1 MPREN
6 LRDLI
11 VGAAAAV
18 ATPFDDNYEVDLG
31 KMYDLTQWWVANGLV
46 KGNGIIKVAAAAGEG
61 PMLDDPEWAALL
73 RTTVQAADGK
83 AAIMCGLHY
92 KDTKRTTG
100 QEGLVAQLSL
110 AHLQLLDA
118 GAWKGPQWRETRI
131 PTIEQVLSTVPPGRT
146 LVIEIKCP
154 IGVLPELERVL
165 DASGKRD
172 QVMLIAFDYE
182 TIAEAKRRM
191 PELRSC
197 WLYGFSGTEAA
208 RYKIAGPESLLER
221 VGEAGLDGLDVKHDG
236 PWVED
241 LSRSLAALGKA
252 LYVYTVNDPGKARWL
267 RDIGVTGITTDRP
280 GFLRE
285 ALAGE

>member
-1 MPREN
+1 
-6 LRDLI
+6 
-11 VGAAAAV
+11 
-18 ATPFDDNYEVDLG
+18 
-31 KMYDLTQWWVANGLV
+31 
-46 KGNGIIKVAAAAGEG
+46 
-61 PMLDDPEWAALL
+61 MLFLAALL
-73 RTTVQAADGK
+73 VLPIAAFGTEIVAHRGASYSAPENTLPAVLLGWESGADAVEIDIHRTLDGRIV
-83 AAIMCGLHY
+83 AIHD
-92 KDTKRTTG
+92 KDTKRITG

-118 GAWKGPQWRETRI
+118 GAWKGPQWRKTRI

-241 LSRSLAALGKA
+241 LSRSLAALGKV